1 MDSAL
6 TKPSE
11 KARAYI
17 ELNLRNLSHNVQAVR
32 SILPVR
38 TKIMAVLK
46 ANACGHGDVLLADAL
61 SREGI
66 EAFAVATLEEAIKLR
81 KAGIRGQILILGYT
95 YPEEIPLLYHYRLSQ
110 TVVDVKYARQLNQ
123 YGKPIAVHVKIDT
136 GLHRL
141 GEDCRGLPQLQKIYS
156 CHNLSIQGTYTQL
169 SAADSASPE
178 DVLLTKQQA
187 NAFFQAVSAIRHSGG
202 NPGTLHLLSS
212 YGVLNYPE
220 LACDCVRTGTAL
232 YGLISQQYLLPGKA
246 LPLRPVL
253 SLKTRVSVVRTL
265 SAGDSVGY
273 GHTFTAVRPM
283 RIAAVSIGYA
293 DGIPR
298 SASGSG
304 GALLIHGRRAPMIG
318 AVCMDQ
324 LMVDVTDIPQVCAGD
339 TAVIIGKDGDLE
351 ISAETLAR
359 QAGLII
365 PELLSRIGPRV
376 VRTVSHTEKGLRLS
390 AQREVL

>member
-141 GEDCRGLPQLQKIYS
+141 GEDSRSCRKFTAATIFPFRGLIRS
-156 CHNLSIQGTYTQL
+156 S
-169 SAADSASPE
+169 
-178 DVLLTKQQA
+178 LL
-187 NAFFQAVSAIRHSGG
+187 
-202 NPGTLHLLSS
+202 P
-212 YGVLNYPE
+212 
-220 LACDCVRTGTAL
+220 TAL
-232 YGLISQQYLLPGKA
+232 PRRTCFSQSSRQM
-246 LPLRPVL
+246 L
-253 SLKTRVSVVRTL
+253 SFKLYPQF
-265 SAGDSVGY
+265 A
-273 GHTFTAVRPM
+273 TA
-283 RIAAVSIGYA
+283 
-293 DGIPR
+293 
-298 SASGSG
+298 
-304 GALLIHGRRAPMIG
+304 
-318 AVCMDQ
+318 
-324 LMVDVTDIPQVCAGD
+324 
-339 TAVIIGKDGDLE
+339 
-351 ISAETLAR
+351 AE
-359 QAGLII
+359 I
-365 PELLSRIGPRV
+365 PERFIC
-376 VRTVSHTEKGLRLS
+376 
-390 AQREVL
+390 